1 MIEAMRVRTRRT
13 RLAVSVVSV
22 IAMVAVTAF
31 TASSTAK
38 AGAPENPW
46 LTKERVL
53 NMAHGGGLN
62 EAPQETLYAYKTAA
76 ERGANALEMDLHMT
90 LDGHVVA
97 MHDSTVDRTTNGTG
111 CIVSHTLAELKELD
125 AAYTFVP
132 GEGPVSGRPAEEYTM
147 RGIATGDVAPPDGFT
162 ANDFTIATL
171 EEIFQAEPDALM
183 VMELKPTEVYQ
194 DHDCPAFLES
204 LPPDQRPNLAAG
216 VASLIEQYGMTDRV
230 MVASFIDDLMAQFQA
245 LAPDVATSFPIGE
258 SLAVYTAFLAGDPLP
273 NPNGHEAFQVP
284 RSYGSI
290 VITKEIVEYARA
302 NGVAV
307 HFWTIDDPDEM
318 VELLDWG
325 ADGLITDVPQ
335 VLSDVLE
342 ARGDPQP
349 VVDSTT
355 ELASDPAGETP
366 ADEPVTFV
374 ATVTPGWP
382 YPEVTGSVELRS
394 DDELVGTAEVLD
406 GRATF
411 TIADLAVGPH
421 TLTAAFTGSTRVNA
435 SSSDGLVHEVTA
447 SDTTSTTSA
456 PPSSTAPPEA
466 DAADPDQEA
475 GSTSTVQGSL
485 PVTGRDLSVVWIGL
499 ALIASG
505 ALLAAVARRRTR

>member
-1 MIEAMRVRTRRT
+1 
-13 RLAVSVVSV
+13 
-22 IAMVAVTAF
+22 MVAFTSLAALPTAR
-31 TASSTAK
+31 AD
-38 AGAPENPW
+38 APQNPW
-46 LTKERVL
+46 LTERRVL

-90 LDGHVVA
+90 LDGYVVA
-97 MHDSTVDRTTNGTG
+97 MHDSTVDRTTDGTG

-132 GEGPVSGRPAEEYTM
+132 GEGPVSGRPDEEYTM

-162 ANDFTIATL
+162 ANDFKIATL

-194 DHDCPAFLES
+194 DHDCPAFVAS
-204 LPPDQRPNLAAG
+204 LPPDQRPDLAAG
-216 VASLIEQYGMTDRV
+216 VASLIEQYGMTDKV
-230 MVASFIDDLMAQFQA
+230 MVASFIDDLMSQFQA

-258 SLAVYTAFLAGDPLP
+258 SLAVYAAFLAGDPLP

-325 ADGLITDVPQ
+325 ADGLITDVPR
-335 VLSDVLE
+335 VLSEVLE

-349 VVDSTT
+349 AVDSTT
-355 ELASDPAGETP
+355 MLASDPAGET
-366 ADEPVTFV
+366 V
-374 ATVTPGWP
+374 AGDPLTLVASVSSGWP

-394 DDELVGTAEVLD
+394 DDALVGTAEVVD

-411 TIADLAVGPH
+411 TIADLAVGSH
-421 TLTAAFTGSTRVNA
+421 TLTAAFTGSARVNA

-447 SDTTSTTSA
+447 IDTTSTSPSTTST
-456 PPSSTAPPEA
+456 TATPAVGPGA
-466 DAADPDQEA
+466 QPDRGA
-475 GSTSTVQGSL
+475 GPTSTVQASL
-485 PVTGRDLSVVWIGL
+485 PVTGSDLGVVWIGVG
-499 ALIASG
+499 LIAIG
-505 ALLAAVARRRTR
+505 AVFAAVARRRSR